1 MNIKRTKLLHK
12 SHNYNYGLTYPR
24 IVALGFLLVILAG
37 TALLML
43 PVSIKNGDSVTFT
56 DALFTAVSAT
66 CVTGLVIAD
75 TFSQWT
81 LFGQIVILCMIQV
94 GGLGFITILAAAH
107 NVLKRRSGLRE
118 KMLLKETFSSM
129 YMKGVTG
136 LGKKVVLGT
145 AVCELAGALI
155 LCTRFIPMMG
165 FKNGLY
171 TSVFLSVSAYCN
183 AGFDVLGRL
192 SPGGSL
198 TTVNSDPVIL
208 LTLAALI
215 TIGGL
220 GFIVLNDLAVQK
232 FKWKRLS
239 LHSKIVLTTSAALII
254 GGAVLFFIFENNN
267 TLNGM
272 NAIDK
277 ITNSIFSSVTPRT
290 AGFNSVDVPAMSIQ
304 GHQDDDVCRDPAQCC
319 FHTEK

>member
-43 PVSIKNGDSVTFT
+43 PISIKNGDSVTFT

-107 NVLKRRSGLRE
+107 NVLQRRSGLRE

-136 LGKKVVLGT
+136 LGK
-145 AVCELAGALI
+145 
-155 LCTRFIPMMG
+155 
-165 FKNGLY
+165 
-171 TSVFLSVSAYCN
+171 
-183 AGFDVLGRL
+183 
-192 SPGGSL
+192 
-198 TTVNSDPVIL
+198 
-208 LTLAALI
+208 
-215 TIGGL
+215 
-220 GFIVLNDLAVQK
+220 
-232 FKWKRLS
+232 
-239 LHSKIVLTTSAALII
+239 
-254 GGAVLFFIFENNN
+254 
-267 TLNGM
+267 
-272 NAIDK
+272 
-277 ITNSIFSSVTPRT
+277 
-290 AGFNSVDVPAMSIQ
+290 
-304 GHQDDDVCRDPAQCC
+304 
-319 FHTEK
+319 

>member
-1 MNIKRTKLLHK
+1 MNGHPLRRIR
-12 SHNYNYGLTYPR
+12 NYNYSLIYPR
-24 IVALGFLLVILAG
+24 IVALGFLLVILVG

-43 PVSIKNGDSVTFT
+43 PISIKTGGHVAFT

-66 CVTGLVIAD
+66 CVTGLIVAD

-107 NVLKRRSGLRE
+107 NLLKRRSGLRE

-145 AVCELAGALI
+145 AICELAGALI

-183 AGFDVLGRL
+183 AGFDVMGRIA
-192 SPGGSL
+192 PGSSL
-198 TTVNSDPVIL
+198 VTVNDDPVIL
-208 LTLAALI
+208 LTIALLI

-220 GFIVLNDLAVQK
+220 GFIVSFMTIRKHLRV
-232 FKWKRLS
+232 
-239 LHSKIVLTTSAALII
+239 
-254 GGAVLFFIFENNN
+254 
-267 TLNGM
+267 
-272 NAIDK
+272 
-277 ITNSIFSSVTPRT
+277 
-290 AGFNSVDVPAMSIQ
+290 
-304 GHQDDDVCRDPAQCC
+304 
-319 FHTEK
+319 